1 MPAPSRRL
9 PSIRSQIALLVLAC
23 ALPTVIGFGAVV
35 AQFYQRERDTLME
48 DTGQAARLVAAAI
61 DRDLLQGE
69 SAARALAGSPSLQS
83 GDLGALR
90 SQAAALLGPQFPAAQ
105 FLLSDA
111 SGRIALQVGAPLPAA
126 LAAADNRRRL
136 APLYAHDR
144 VQLSLVGSG
153 ANAQLAIDV
162 PVRVDRRL
170 AYALT
175 ALLKPERLAY
185 ILRDENVGRHQ
196 AMSLFDSEG
205 VIVTQAGAP
214 HQLLGAP
221 AEAALRA
228 RLQANGNALLA
239 TAAAD
244 GTPIYLGFSRSPVS
258 RAIVA
263 IATPQ
268 DQALHELLNA
278 VTTISL
284 AMAALLL
291 AGFSLAWWVGGR
303 IAGSVRALV
312 GPAQALAGGSPFT
325 LGAATFREAGEVGQA
340 FRALELD
347 LRRNQAQLEQLVA
360 ERTAQL
366 EKSRAQ
372 LETLYAT
379 APVGLSYVDSQ
390 LRFVRLN
397 DYLAALNDQ
406 PVSAHLGRHV
416 GEMIPDA
423 AVRRGVLAD
432 YRTVLDSGRPL
443 TGLQRSGHP
452 AASPNQLCHW
462 VLSYYPQFGTDGRI
476 AGITA
481 LLMDVSELKRTEAEL
496 RRSRQ
501 LMGSVLENM
510 PAMIFLKRAADLRY
524 DMFNRYGA
532 QLFGRAGG
540 EEFIGKCDYDFVPAA
555 QADSFAE
562 ADRRVLAAPPGEVA
576 EIAEEP
582 VTGAGGGTRYMTTRK
597 VALRDEHGAPTHV
610 LGISIDITER
620 KEAKEALRATVA
632 KLAQSEHFVRTVAD
646 NLPGMVAYWDAGQR
660 CRFANRYF
668 LDWHGRDSAQMLDA
682 LMPEVMGEAQYAVCA
697 PYVQGALAGQPQAFA
712 DRLRWPSG
720 ELSHTWVNYIPDIDE
735 RGAVRGFFVLVSDVT
750 ELKEAELH
758 LQEVNE
764 ELVLARDR
772 AEAASRAKSE
782 FLANMSHEI
791 RTPMNAIIGLARLL
805 EQAALAPR
813 EREQLDKIQLA
824 TQSLL
829 GLVNDVLDYSR
840 IDAGQLVLDHAGFS
854 LERILDSVGLL
865 VSGAA
870 GDKGIELVYDI
881 DPRLPAELAGDP
893 MRLEQVL
900 LNLVGNAV
908 KFTERGEVV
917 LQVRAAAG
925 ADLAGRHAIL
935 LEFRV
940 RDTGVGIPAAQQAR
954 IFDAFSQADGSSSRQ
969 FGGAGLGLAICR
981 QLADMMG
988 GAISVSS
995 EPGGGSEFLFSCP
1008 FECGAPLA
1016 APVPPPAAA
1025 GLALLIVDD
1034 NASAREA
1041 LQLACNHLGWA
1052 ASCAAGADAALAM
1065 LRERRHRPY
1074 DLLLL
1079 DYHMPDGDAATVL
1092 ARLRAGMALPPV
1104 LLMAPEPVAAGQA
1117 GLAEGLGV
1125 AGVLSKP
1132 VLPAR
1137 LLERVAALFS
1147 GAPGA
1152 APSAPHGP
1160 LDGQLNGLRILL
1172 VEDNEI
1178 NQEVAQLML
1187 LHAGAAVETVANGQ
1201 LAVDLLCA
1209 DPQRCDLV
1217 LMDVQMPVLNGY
1229 DATAAIRAAGGPLAR
1244 LPIVAMTANVM
1255 EDDRRRADQAGMDAH
1270 VAKPIDV
1277 AEMIAVLTRLVPRPA
1292 APARSTSAAMPL
1304 AAPAA
1309 ARDAPRP
1316 SAPPGAMPAAAPG
1329 VVPGAM
1335 PAAGP
1340 ARAPAG
1346 LLALPGVDT
1355 KAALAR
1361 LGGNSDA
1368 LVALFKRFEQTQG
1381 ATVTEVRAQ
1390 LAAGHRQ
1397 QAAQSLHRLRG
1408 VAANLGATQVAGLT
1422 AEAEAIL
1429 HRDHPD
1435 PAALDA
1441 ALTVLDQALQGLAA
1455 DARRL
1460 SVSTDS
1466 LPQGKPIAH
1475 DLPQKLAELHSL
1487 LQNNNLKALDV
1498 LRQLRPALTDA
1509 DGWSALAE
1517 AVETLDFT
1525 AAQAIVAD
1533 MLHRKDSA

>member
-1 MPAPSRRL
+1 MPAPPRRL
-9 PSIRSQIALLVLAC
+9 PSIRSQITLLVLAC

-83 GDLGALR
+83 GDLNALR
-90 SQAAALLGPQFPAAQ
+90 GQAAALLGPQFPAAQ

-111 SGRIALQVGAPLPAA
+111 SGKIVLQVGAPLPAA
-126 LAAADNRRRL
+126 LAATDNRRRL
-136 APLYAHDR
+136 APLYAHER
-144 VQLSLVGSG
+144 VQLSLVGNG

-175 ALLKPERLAY
+175 ALLKPERLAN
-185 ILRDENVGRHQ
+185 ILRDENIGRHQ

-205 VIVTQAGAP
+205 VIVAQAGGP
-214 HQLLGAP
+214 RQLLGTP
-221 AEAALRA
+221 AEAPLRTQL
-228 RLQANGNALLA
+228 RANGNALLA
-239 TAAAD
+239 AAAAD
-244 GTPIYLGFSRSPVS
+244 GTPIYLAFSRSPVS

-268 DQALHELLNA
+268 DQALRELLKA
-278 VTTISL
+278 VTTVAL
-284 AMAALLL
+284 TMAAVLL

-312 GPAQALAGGSPFT
+312 GPARALASGSPFT

-340 FRALELD
+340 FHALELD

-443 TGLQRSGHP
+443 TGLQRSGYP
-452 AASPNQLCHW
+452 AASPGQLCHW

-481 LLMDVSELKRTEAEL
+481 LLMDVSELKRTEAAL
-496 RRSRQ
+496 QRSRQ
-501 LMGSVLENM
+501 LMSSVLENA

-524 DMFNRYGA
+524 DLFNRYGA
-532 QLFGRAGG
+532 QMLGHPGG
-540 EEFIGKCDYDFVPAA
+540 EELIGRNDYDFVPAA

-562 ADRRVLAAPPGEVA
+562 ADRKVLAAPPGHVT

-582 VTGAGGGTRYMTTRK
+582 ITSADGQTRYLTTRK
-597 VALRDEHGAPTHV
+597 VALRDEHGAATHV
-610 LGISIDITER
+610 LGIAIDITER

-646 NLPGMVAYWDAGQR
+646 NLPGMVAYWDAGLR

-682 LMPEVMGEAQYAVCA
+682 LMPGVLGAEQYAVCA

-720 ELSHTWVNYIPDIDE
+720 EISHTWVNYIPDIDE

-750 ELKEAELH
+750 ELKETELH
-758 LQEVNE
+758 LQELNE

-840 IDAGQLVLDHAGFS
+840 IDAGQLVLDHASFS
-854 LERILDSVGLL
+854 LERILDSVSVL

-881 DPRLPAELAGDP
+881 DPRLPAALAGDP

-917 LQVRAAAG
+917 LRVRPAAG

-969 FGGAGLGLAICR
+969 FGGAGLGLAICS

-995 EPGGGSEFLFSCP
+995 EPGRGSEFLFSCP
-1008 FECGAPLA
+1008 FECEAPLA
-1016 APVPPPAAA
+1016 APVPPSAAA

-1034 NASAREA
+1034 NASARAA

-1052 ASCAAGADAALAM
+1052 ASCAADAATALAM
-1065 LRERRHRPY
+1065 LRERQHRPY
-1074 DLLLL
+1074 DLVLL
-1079 DYHMPDGDAATVL
+1079 DYDMPDGDAATVL
-1092 ARLRAGMALPPV
+1092 AKLRAGLALPPV

-1117 GLAEGLGV
+1117 GLADGLGV

-1137 LLERVAALFS
+1137 LLERVAGLFS
-1147 GAPGA
+1147 GGPGT
-1152 APSAPHGP
+1152 APSAPHGQ
-1160 LDGQLNGLRILL
+1160 LDGQLNGMRILL

-1178 NQEVAQLML
+1178 NQEVAQMML
-1187 LHAGAAVETVANGQ
+1187 LHAGATVETVANGQ
-1201 LAVDLLCA
+1201 LAVDLLRA

-1255 EDDRRRADQAGMDAH
+1255 EDDRRRADQAGMNAH

-1277 AEMIAVLTRLVPRPA
+1277 AEMIDVLTRLAPRPA
-1292 APARSTSAAMPL
+1292 APAPSTSAAT
-1304 AAPAA
+1304 PAA
-1309 ARDAPRP
+1309 AQDASRP
-1316 SAPPGAMPAAAPG
+1316 SAAPMSAAAPGAMPAA
-1329 VVPGAM
+1329 
-1335 PAAGP
+1335 
-1340 ARAPAG
+1340 APAG

-1381 ATVTEVRAQ
+1381 GTVTEVRTQ
-1390 LAAGHRQ
+1390 LAAGQRQ
-1397 QAAQSLHRLRG
+1397 LAAQSLHRLRG

-1429 HRDHPD
+1429 HRDHAD
-1435 PAALDA
+1435 PAALDT
-1441 ALTVLDQALQGLAA
+1441 ALTVLDQALQRLAA
-1455 DARRL
+1455 GARQL

-1466 LPQGKPIAH
+1466 LPQGNPIAH

-1498 LRQLRPALTDA
+1498 LRQLRPALADA
-1509 DGWSALAE
+1509 AGWSALAE
-1517 AVETLDFT
+1517 AVETLDFA

-1533 MLHRKDSA
+1533 MLYRKDSA